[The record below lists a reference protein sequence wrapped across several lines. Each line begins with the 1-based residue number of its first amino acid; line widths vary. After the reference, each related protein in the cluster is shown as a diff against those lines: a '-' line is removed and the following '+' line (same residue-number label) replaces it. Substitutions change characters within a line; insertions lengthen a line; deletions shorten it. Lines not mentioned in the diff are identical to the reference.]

1 MCEQAAEAHK
11 SKGVIQSSRRNR
23 ISSDSAQHRKSSV
36 DAILD
41 SSNSAALSQV
51 GISSCKLSCLIA

>member
-11 SKGVIQSSRRNR
+11 SKGAIQSSRRNR
-23 ISSDSAQHRKSSV
+23 IGSDPAQHRKSSV

-41 SSNSAALSQV
+41 SSSSAVSSQV
-51 GISSCKLSCLIA
+51 GIC